1 MIEQEKIPDLQN
13 LPMMR
18 KIIGNIQERA
28 IEFLYTSTLPTVDTV
43 PNGKFVVYDDG
54 AGTKRLY
61 VKTGRGNLGF
71 VNLT

>member
-28 IEFLYTSTLPTVDTV
+28 IEFLYTATLPTASTV
-43 PNGKFVVYDDG
+43 PNGKLVIYDNG
-54 AGTKRLY
+54 AGTKRIYL
-61 VKTGRGNLGF
+61 KTGKGNLGF